1 MLGVGKIMYERKRV
15 NTLAKEYENVL
26 DIYEVDKYGNVYG
39 NNGMVL
45 KQSYNSSGYKQ
56 VALKIKGKRRWKK
69 CFVHRLVGYGFV
81 EGRTEKFNEI
91 DHKDTNKEKN
101 VWYNLRWT
109 DRKGNMNNEKTK
121 EKLEGVNGISCYVY
135 DYRLNFLGA
144 FKSLDSASKEIGV
157 YIRNV
162 NTRVKQ
168 FYILEKPDLNIVL
181 KINRRQKITSVVIT
195 NIFTHKKYYF
205 YSNREARR
213 FFDNKVN
220 ITQAI
225 QKNWTVRG
233 KYKVRNLNYKKLIGT
248 LDL

>member
-1 MLGVGKIMYERKRV
+1 MMYERKKV
-15 NTLAKEYENVL
+15 NTLAREYEQVL

-39 NNGMVL
+39 NNGMEL
-45 KQSYNSSGYKQ
+45 KQSYNSTGYKQ
-56 VALKIKGKRRWKK
+56 VALKIEGKRKWKK

-81 EGRTEKFNEI
+81 EGRTEQNNEI
-91 DHKDTNKEKN
+91 DHKDGNKENN
-101 VWYNLRWT
+101 VYYNLRWT
-109 DRKGNMNNEKTK
+109 DHKGNMENENTRKK
-121 EKLEGVNGISCYVY
+121 MHGINGKVCYVY
-135 DYRLNFLGA
+135 DFKLNFVGK
-144 FKSLDSASKEIGV
+144 FDSLDEASKNIGV
-157 YIRNV
+157 SIRDY

-168 FYILEKPDLNIVL
+168 FYILAEPDLKLVL
-181 KINRRQKITSVVIT
+181 KINRRQKLSSIVVT
-195 NIFTHKKYYF
+195 DIFKHEKFYF